1 MASRTWQDSKEF
13 LASLVSKL
21 RFGLFSDLDGTLS
34 PIAPTPEAA
43 QITTRNREL
52 LTELQK
58 ELPLVAL
65 ISGRRAD
72 SLQARVGLPGLVYIG
87 NHGLEQWI
95 DGEVK
100 VTPEAQSFL
109 PALQATKIELQKI
122 EEPGVYVEDKGP
134 TLSLHY
140 RQAADPIAF
149 TKNKAAMISDAIRKH
164 GLRLFP
170 GKMVFEVRPPIDMD
184 KGNAFEL
191 LVREHSLESALF
203 LGDDVS
209 DLNALKAARKMRANG
224 ACDAW
229 GVAVQSEEAPEDLA
243 ATADFLVAGVKD
255 VEALLA
261 WVLKARRA
269 SST

>member
-1 MASRTWQDSKEF
+1 
-13 LASLVSKL
+13 
-21 RFGLFSDLDGTLS
+21 
-34 PIAPTPEAA
+34 
-43 QITTRNREL
+43 
-52 LTELQK
+52 
-58 ELPLVAL
+58 
-65 ISGRRAD
+65 
-72 SLQARVGLPGLVYIG
+72 
-87 NHGLEQWI
+87 
-95 DGEVK
+95 
-100 VTPEAQSFL
+100 
-109 PALQATKIELQKI
+109 
-122 EEPGVYVEDKGP
+122 
-134 TLSLHY
+134 
-140 RQAADPIAF
+140 
-149 TKNKAAMISDAIRKH
+149 MISDAIRKH

-243 ATADFLVAGVKD
+243 ATADFLVAGVED